1 MVRQWQKLYYKGRFS
16 ATDKS
21 LHRKDF
27 IKAAQADGFEFA
39 VRLDR
44 KADTERVIK
53 EFIEFDGPAFL
64 EVIIDPDAMVFP
76 MVGPGMAYDRMLTG
90 NFIKSRSE
98 PEGEDEIGPSS
109 MF

>member
-1 MVRQWQKLYYKGRFS
+1 MAKLYYKGRYS

-27 IKAAQADGFEFA
+27 IKAAQADGFEYA

-44 KADTERVIK
+44 KSDVSKVVE
-53 EFIEFDGPAFL
+53 EFINFDGPAFL
-64 EVIIDPDAMVFP
+64 EVIIDTEALVLP
-76 MVGPGMAYDRMLTG
+76 MVGPGMAYDQMFTG
-90 NFIKSRSE
+90 DFIANRNE
-98 PEGEDEIGPSS
+98 VEHEDPDDSS